1 MNLQPLEDR
10 IVVRPGVAEETT
22 ASGLVIPDTAQE
34 KPPNRVKSLLLVRES
49 DLIKPENSFP
59 STLTPATP
67 LFTANTVAPKS
78 HRAAKTYS
86 F

>member
-1 MNLQPLEDR
+1 MNLQPLEDH

-34 KPPNRVKSLLLVRES
+34 NPNRVKSSQLVLES

-67 LFTANTVAPKS
+67 
-78 HRAAKTYS
+78 
-86 F
+86 